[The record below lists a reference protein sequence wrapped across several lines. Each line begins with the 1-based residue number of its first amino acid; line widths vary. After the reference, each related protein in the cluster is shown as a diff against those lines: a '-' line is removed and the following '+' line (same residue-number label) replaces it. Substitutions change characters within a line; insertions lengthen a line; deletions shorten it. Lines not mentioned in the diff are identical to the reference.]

1 MRLLEISWLDDTEYL
16 ALYVPVSFYW
26 HRTKVFFVRGPIFLP
41 VSKNGIFAGLEPKDF
56 LAKRQYINGKRY
68 YSATE
73 KSVRARA
80 KSEVKEDRR
89 LARGLLRGRLRA
101 WEKLYTVYAE
111 PLYLF
116 SLARLDG
123 DTEAAAE
130 ITQETILQAVEG
142 IGRFAADRGSLWSW
156 LCGIAMNKIREGR
169 RNAAKTAKLQERMQ
183 DINRCQGRTPSDGDE
198 TSSVKLVLT
207 GLNPRH
213 QEVLVRKYVDGQSV
227 RGIAKAIGISEKS
240 VESRL
245 TRAREAFR
253 REYAKLLFSDEVGQ
267 DG

>member
-1 MRLLEISWLDDTEYL
+1 
-16 ALYVPVSFYW
+16 
-26 HRTKVFFVRGPIFLP
+26 

-56 LAKRQYINGKRY
+56 LAKRQYINEKQY

-73 KSVRARA
+73 KSVKARA
-80 KSEVKEDRR
+80 KREVKEDRR
-89 LARGLLRGRLRA
+89 LARGLLQGRLRA

-111 PLYLF
+111 PLYRF
-116 SLARLDG
+116 TLARLDG

-130 ITQETILQAVEG
+130 TVQETIVRAVEH
-142 IGRFAADRGSLWSW
+142 IWTFEPDKGSLWSW

-169 RNAAKTAKLQERMQ
+169 RNAAKTAKLRERMQ
-183 DINRCQGRTPSDGDE
+183 DVNRCHGRAPSDGDE
-198 TSSVKLVLT
+198 TSNVKLVLS
-207 GLNPRH
+207 GLSPCH
-213 QEVLVRKYVDGQSV
+213 QEVLIHKYLQGQSMRDV
-227 RGIAKAIGISEKS
+227 AEAMGISEKA

-253 REYAKLLFSDEVGQ
+253 NEYAKLSAAAEVIQ